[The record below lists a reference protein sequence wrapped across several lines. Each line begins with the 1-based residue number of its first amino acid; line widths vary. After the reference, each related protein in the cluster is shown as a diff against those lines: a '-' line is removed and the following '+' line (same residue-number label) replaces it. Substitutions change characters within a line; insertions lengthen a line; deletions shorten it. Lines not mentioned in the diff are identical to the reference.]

1 MRMLS
6 VNKRLFWTALS
17 SKKVLLLLPHI
28 TSSWRKNFVCD
39 KMCEIQFK
47 KTTIESLIT
56 FFAEKKKSLKKH
68 GVLTWCSREEHKI
81 IVAHIY
87 KLLKKKK
94 IKERKRKKT
103 CFFNRLSTNSG
114 RRHFFL
120 LIFKSFRKLSMS
132 FPQLVLAR
140 CYMYRGHDISP
151 FSKGLD
157 LSWRLVISLLEDT
170 AAQSCQELRRT
181 RTPFCINCSLE
192 SQSEYAS
199 STNWVISLT

>member
-87 KLLKKKK
+87 KLLKKKN
-94 IKERKRKKT
+94 KRKKT
-103 CFFNRLSTNSG
+103 CFLTIFLRTQG
-114 RRHFFL
+114 GDIFF
-120 LIFKSFRKLSMS
+120 
-132 FPQLVLAR
+132 
-140 CYMYRGHDISP
+140 SP
-151 FSKGLD
+151 FLSRSVNSVCRFLNLYLPGVTCIEGTTYHHFPKG
-157 LSWRLVISLLEDT
+157 
-170 AAQSCQELRRT
+170 
-181 RTPFCINCSLE
+181 
-192 SQSEYAS
+192 
-199 STNWVISLT
+199 